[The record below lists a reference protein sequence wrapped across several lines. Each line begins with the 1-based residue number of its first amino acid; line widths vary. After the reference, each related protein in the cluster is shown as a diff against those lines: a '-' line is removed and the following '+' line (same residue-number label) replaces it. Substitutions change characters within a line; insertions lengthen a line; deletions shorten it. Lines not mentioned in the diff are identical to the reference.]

1 MTYYVAGMPYSA
13 ELYHY
18 GIKGQKW
25 GVRRFENSDG
35 TLTSAGKE
43 RYYGHRIKNGMSDE
57 TKGKLKKAA
66 KVAAITA
73 GTALA
78 AYGTYR
84 LAKSGAL
91 NGVVS
96 KTRDAVGNSI
106 AKTAQRS
113 SDKAAR
119 RREVSK
125 RLRDSAFSFK
135 MSDSEL
141 LERVARLELEAKL
154 RNLTYESIMSPA
166 NPESRILRNAGKK
179 IAETA
184 LAGAGLYGIKSLL
197 TNKIDPKDAA
207 NYITPKPKTK

>member
-1 MTYYVAGMPYSA
+1 MIYYVAGMPYSA
-13 ELYHY
+13 ELRHY
-18 GIKGQKW
+18 GIKGMKW
-25 GVRRFENSDG
+25 GVRRFENPDG

-43 RYYGHRIKNGMSDE
+43 RYYRHKTKNGMSDE
-57 TKGKLKKAA
+57 TKDKLKKAA

-84 LAKSGAL
+84 LAKSGAFDRMA
-91 NGVVS
+91 S
-96 KTRDAVGNSI
+96 KTGDIVGASI
-106 AKTAQRS
+106 AKAAQRS
-113 SDKAAR
+113 NDKAAR
-119 RREVSK
+119 RREISK

-135 MSDSEL
+135 MSDKQL
-141 LERVARLELEAKL
+141 LERIGRLENEAKL

-166 NPESRILRNAGKK
+166 NPESRILRNAGRK

-184 LAGAGLYGIKSLL
+184 IAGAGLYGIKSLL

>member
-13 ELYHY
+13 ELYHH

-43 RYYGHRIKNGMSDE
+43 RYYGHKSKGGMSDE

-91 NGVVS
+91 DGVAS
-96 KTRDAVGNSI
+96 RARDIAGTSI
-106 AKTAQRS
+106 ARAAQRS
-113 SDKAAR
+113 NEKASR
-119 RREVSK
+119 NREIAK
-125 RLRDSAFSFK
+125 RMKNSAFSFK
-135 MSDSEL
+135 MTDAEL
-141 LERVARLELEAKL
+141 LQQVTRLENEAKL
-154 RNLTYESIMSPA
+154 RNLTYESLMSPA
-166 NPESRILRNAGKK
+166 NPRDRILVNAGKK

-184 LAGAGLYGIKSLL
+184 LAGAGLYGIKALL
-197 TNKIDPKDAA
+197 TKKMDPKDAA

>member
-13 ELYHY
+13 ELYHH

-35 TLTSAGKE
+35 TLTAAGKE
-43 RYYGHRIKNGMSDE
+43 RYYGHKSKSGMSDE

-91 NGVVS
+91 DGV
-96 KTRDAVGNSI
+96 
-106 AKTAQRS
+106 AQRMAERNEKNRVMKDRMEYVS
-113 SDKAAR
+113 SMHKRSTPELEKFLAR
-119 RREVSK
+119 
-125 RLRDSAFSFK
+125 LD
-135 MSDSEL
+135 
-141 LERVARLELEAKL
+141 LERKIVDRM
-154 RNLTYESIMSPA
+154 YESQVNPASP
-166 NPESRILRNAGKK
+166 RDRVFINAGKK

-184 LAGAGLYGIKSLL
+184 LAGAGLYGIKALL
-197 TNKIDPKDAA
+197 TKKMDPRDAA